1 MKNLTK
7 LVLIVSAFTFTTA
20 GTLAHAAKVT
30 GNVETTVKVKNV
42 EQKATGLAN
51 KNEMAVGSITGDSK
65 VGGNVKVNVKAENLQ
80 QKATGLAN
88 KNEMNIGSITQ

>member
-1 MKNLTK
+1 MNTFAKI
-7 LVLIVSAFTFTTA
+7 VLISSAFA
-20 GTLAHAAKVT
+20 LAATSVNAADVN

-51 KNEMAVGSITGDSK
+51 KNELNVGSIDGKNTK
-65 VGGNVKVNVKAENLQ
+65 VGGNVKINVKADNIS

-88 KNEMNIGSITQ
+88 KNEMNIGSVSE

>member
-1 MKNLTK
+1 MKNFAK
-7 LVLIVSAFTFTTA
+7 IILVTSAFVIATQ

-51 KNEMAVGSITGDSK
+51 KNEMNVGSITGDSK
-65 VGGNVKVNVKAENLQ
+65 VGGNVKINVKAENLQ

-88 KNEMNIGSITQ
+88 KNELNIGSVSQ